1 MSQSK
6 WKIVHA
12 SVVGTSHLERGTE
25 CQDRYAYK
33 VFNSPNDVGGEV
45 LVAVL
50 SDGAGSSDCS
60 QFGAEMACSLFIK
73 EIERQISENGSLENV
88 NKEFGLLWLDYFR
101 QQIADFA
108 EEQGRQVR
116 DYACTFLAAV
126 VCETGA
132 VFYQVGDGG
141 IVCSPTGEA
150 ESYYFGITP
159 AAKVYA
165 NATDFITEE
174 KAGERLLFES
184 TEETIE
190 DLVMFTD
197 GIQPVAVNFQNQTPH
212 EPFLMPMLAPIRKA
226 EFVGEDINGKLE
238 AFLNSPRVNEKT
250 DDDKTLFLA
259 SRFAPTIK
267 EQPEIL
273 ADPVGEENETVVPSS
288 VATTINDEQIDSG
301 EKEEAKSEIVD
312 PEKVDDDLNTEQNK
326 IETFEE
332 EIQFNS
338 VNQ

>member
-12 SVVGTSHLERGTE
+12 SVVGTSHLEKGTE

-33 VFNSPNDVGGEV
+33 VINSPSNGEV

-73 EIERQISENGSLENV
+73 EIEKQISENGSLENV

-132 VFYQVGDGG
+132 IFYQVGDGG
-141 IVCSPTGEA
+141 IVCSPTGET

-159 AAKVYA
+159 ATKVYA

-174 KAGERLLFES
+174 KVGERLLFES
-184 TEETIE
+184 TEEMIE

-197 GIQPVAVNFQNQTPH
+197 GIQSIAANFQNQTPH
-212 EPFLMPMLAPIRKA
+212 EPFLMPMLAPIRKT
-226 EFVGEDINGKLE
+226 ETIGEDLNGKLE
-238 AFLNSPRVNEKT
+238 DFLNSSKVNEKT

-259 SRFAPTIK
+259 SRFAPIFEK
-267 EQPEIL
+267 QPKIL
-273 ADPVGEENETVVPSS
+273 ADPAVEKKPTVVPSI
-288 VATTINDEQIDSG
+288 VTTTINEEQIDSG
-301 EKEEAKSEIVD
+301 EKEEIKHEVFSSD
-312 PEKVDDDLNTEQNK
+312 KVDDASNTEQNK
-326 IETFEE
+326 TETSEQE
-332 EIQFNS
+332 MQLNS